1 MTDATNPNYPLRIV
15 LALTG
20 SAIVFLGLNVALGGI
35 ITLGWQGGG
44 TNFVTIADPVQFAVH
59 DSHVRFIGGVWLSV
73 GLLMLIGSF
82 ALRRLRC
89 ILVAL
94 TGMVFVG
101 GVSRFSAFDPEVL
114 LNAAIAPSLILEL
127 VLFPLLGL
135 WIAKAERMAAAG

>member
-1 MTDATNPNYPLRIV
+1 MTDAAKPNYLLRLV

-20 SAIVFLGLNVALGGI
+20 CAIVFLGLNIALGGI
-35 ITLGWQGGG
+35 TTLGWQGGG
-44 TNFVTIADPVQFAVH
+44 TGFVTIADPVQFAVH

-82 ALRRLRC
+82 ALQRMRG
-89 ILVAL
+89 ILIAL

-101 GVSRFSAFDPEVL
+101 GLSRFSAFDPDVL
-114 LNAAIAPSLILEL
+114 LSAAIAPSFILEL

-135 WIAKAERMAAAG
+135 WITKAESMAVTV